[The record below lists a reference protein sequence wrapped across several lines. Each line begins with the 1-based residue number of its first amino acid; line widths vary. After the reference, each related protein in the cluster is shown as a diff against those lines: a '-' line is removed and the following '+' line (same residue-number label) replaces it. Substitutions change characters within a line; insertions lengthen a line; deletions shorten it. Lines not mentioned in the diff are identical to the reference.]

1 MSFKAILLQ
10 ERDGKVSAS
19 VEQLDEDRLPPGG
32 VTVRVR
38 WSTLNYK
45 DGMILKGLGRLVRKY
60 PHIPGVDFAGE
71 VESSD
76 DPAFAPGD
84 PVILT
89 GWRVGESQWGGYAGK
104 ARVRPEWLVKL
115 PPGLTPKRAMAI
127 GTAGFTAMLALLAL
141 ENHGLKP
148 GSGPVLVTG
157 AAGGVGSVAL
167 ALLSARGYESVAST
181 GRASE

>member
-127 GTAGFTAMLALLAL
+127 GTAGLPPVAGPL
-141 ENHGLKP
+141 GP
-148 GSGPVLVTG
+148 GKHRAEPHPRPGPGARGARGGGRRAPAPPSGPG
-157 AAGGVGSVAL
+157 RE
-167 ALLSARGYESVAST
+167 ARAP
-181 GRASE
+181 